1 MTCCGYGGQYNYNTE
16 VNCGRTITV
25 NGTKI
30 FVGSCDRPSVRVV
43 WDGGHYTEAA
53 NKFVFDHISS
63 GSFSDPHVPLKQ
75 ACQRTSN

>member
-1 MTCCGYGGQYNYNTE
+1 MTCCGYGGQYNYSTE
-16 VNCGRTITV
+16 VLCGGTITV

-43 WDGGHYTEAA
+43 WDGIHYTEAA
-53 NKFVFDHISS
+53 NKFVFDQIST
-63 GSFSDPHVPLKQ
+63 GSFSDPHVPLKR